1 MLSSLGLPVA
11 PAVVDEELELVL
23 ELVPLPVLVPLPLV
37 VDALGPA
44 DDALLDVM
52 LEDVDVD
59 VDAGTDVLS
68 GKSVRG
74 I

>member
-1 MLSSLGLPVA
+1 MSSLGLPVA
-11 PAVVDEELELVL
+11 PAVDDEELELVL
-23 ELVPLPVLVPLPLV
+23 ELESLPVLIPLPLV

-44 DDALLDVM
+44 DDVLLDVM
-52 LEDVDVD
+52 LEDVGVD
-59 VDAGTDVLS
+59 VDAGMDVLS

>member
-1 MLSSLGLPVA
+1 ML
-11 PAVVDEELELVL
+11 ELES
-23 ELVPLPVLVPLPLV
+23 LPVLVPLPLV

-44 DDALLDVM
+44 DDVLLDVM
-52 LEDVDVD
+52 LEDVGVD
-59 VDAGTDVLS
+59 VDAGMDVLS